1 MTLSREVAV
10 AADPAS
16 VMLAEGLTPDDWQRD
31 VLDDQESFWLL
42 LCSRQS
48 GKTAC
53 CAAVALAT
61 AMTDPG
67 ALVLIVAPSLR
78 QSQEAFRQV
87 AQMYLAVHGGVLD
100 ADTLTSM
107 RLELRNRSRVVVIP
121 GDGDARIRGFS
132 GVKLIVADEAA
143 RIPDDVLHALM
154 PTLAASRGRM
164 IAASTPWFERGWFHR
179 QWTEGGDDWRRVTV
193 TANQCP
199 RIDPAFLERERR
211 DKPGHWFRQEYE
223 CTWGAAGEMLFP
235 WEIID
240 RITDATV
247 VPYAPDRT
255 RFA

>member
-107 RLELRNRSRVVVIP
+107 RLELRKP
-121 GDGDARIRGFS
+121 
-132 GVKLIVADEAA
+132 
-143 RIPDDVLHALM
+143 VLC
-154 PTLAASRGRM
+154 
-164 IAASTPWFERGWFHR
+164 F
-179 QWTEGGDDWRRVTV
+179 
-193 TANQCP
+193 
-199 RIDPAFLERERR
+199 
-211 DKPGHWFRQEYE
+211 
-223 CTWGAAGEMLFP
+223 
-235 WEIID
+235 
-240 RITDATV
+240 
-247 VPYAPDRT
+247 
-255 RFA
+255 

>member
-1 MTLSREVAV
+1 MTSAGEVAV
-10 AADPAS
+10 AADRVS
-16 VMLAEGLTPDDWQRD
+16 VMRAACMAPDPWQRQ
-31 VLDDQESFWLL
+31 VMEDQEAFWLL

-53 CAAVALAT
+53 CAAVALCT
-61 AMTDPG
+61 AMTEPG

-87 AQMYLAVHGGVLD
+87 AQMYQAVHGGVLGE
-100 ADTLTSM
+100 DTLTSL
-107 RLELRNRSRVVVIP
+107 RLELHNRSRVVVIP
-121 GDGDARIRGFS
+121 GDGDARIRGYS

-154 PTLAASRGRM
+154 PALAASRGRM

-193 TANQCP
+193 TADQCP

-211 DKPGHWFRQEYE
+211 DKPAHWYRQEYE
-223 CTWGAAGEMLFP
+223 CQWGAAGEMLFP
-235 WEIID
+235 WELVD
-240 RITDATV
+240 AITDGTV
-247 VPYAPDRT
+247 EPYAPDRA
-255 RFA
+255 RFV